1 MRTASSSAARCASRP
16 TPSATTG
23 CSTSSYSGRATAS
36 RRSTSLWAPRP
47 PPYSILEKAVGKIKM
62 ARNVPRVYK
71 GTHVQDE
78 SVMVLRGS
86 RVKVISED
94 RLVLQAD
101 GEVIGEGPFTAEVIK
116 GALDIIA

>member
-1 MRTASSSAARCASRP
+1 
-16 TPSATTG
+16 
-23 CSTSSYSGRATAS
+23 
-36 RRSTSLWAPRP
+36 
-47 PPYSILEKAVGKIKM
+47 M